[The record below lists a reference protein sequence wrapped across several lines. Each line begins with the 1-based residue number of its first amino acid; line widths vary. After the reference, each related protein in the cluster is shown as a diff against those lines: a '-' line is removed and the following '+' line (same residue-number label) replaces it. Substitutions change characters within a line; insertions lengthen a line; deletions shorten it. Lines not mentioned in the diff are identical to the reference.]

1 MLLAILQFDLLIRG
15 SQSLKDKRRVVKSLK
30 DRLHAEHMVS
40 VAEIG
45 LLDRCDVAR
54 LGLAAVGTDVRHLQ
68 SMTDRILDKV
78 RALHDAELGDFQRE
92 IVDGDALAD
101 QAADARANANAPVSA
116 PPTPLS
122 TPSPA
127 GPLWTEQERRP

>member
-15 SQSLKDKRRVVKSLK
+15 SESLKDKRRVVKSLK

-45 LLDRCDVAR
+45 LLDRFDVAR
-54 LGLAAVGTDVRHLQ
+54 LGLAAVGSDVRQLQ

-92 IVDGDALAD
+92 IVDGDALSEQGSND
-101 QAADARANANAPVSA
+101 SAAAEPVW
-116 PPTPLS
+116 
-122 TPSPA
+122 SP
-127 GPLWTEQERRP
+127 EERRA

>member
-15 SQSLKDKRRVVKSLK
+15 SESLKDKRRVVKSLK

-45 LLDRCDVAR
+45 LLDRCDAAR

-78 RALHDAELGDFQRE
+78 RALHDAELGEFQRE
-92 IVDGDALAD
+92 IVDGDALAE
-101 QAADARANANAPVSA
+101 QAASLAEAAPALPPSSSPPS
-116 PPTPLS
+116 PPT
-122 TPSPA
+122 A
-127 GPLWTEQERRP
+127 AQPLWTEQERRA